1 MYRLNT
7 SVWTFLTL
15 ISFNMADI
23 VEETAKEAVEEAEPL
38 FSTLDYVVLGLAG
51 KYFVFNFGKKNVHAI
66 LISYVIITNI
76 E

>member
-1 MYRLNT
+1 MYRSNT

-23 VEETAKEAVEEAEPL
+23 VEETAKEAVEEVEPL

-51 KYFVFNFGKKNVHAI
+51 KYFVFTFGKKKCTRN
-66 LISYVIITNI
+66 LNFLRNNN
-76 E
+76 